1 MKRRNATRSALF
13 TSIISLLLC
22 VSMLV
27 GTTFAWFTDEVVSG
41 TNVIA
46 AGNLDIELTHTNS
59 VVAGEDV
66 EGATNLFVDENGK
79 KILWEPGVVTYETFT
94 VKNVGTLAL
103 KYNLAINFTGENFVV
118 DAEGNKTEFGLSS
131 ALKVAVIDNAPANR
145 AEAIS
150 AGATAGWDFLKD
162 FNMIESLSAGEND
175 KHTIVIYWEPGQND
189 NNWNVNNG
197 KTVSNGADALHINL
211 GIALTAT
218 QEMEEYDSFDKD
230 YDEGATVAYVPN
242 ADGSAT
248 LSVPVAPAVY
258 VDETTITAPAGTFDA
273 KDKVEVK
280 VETTNTLFEV
290 TAGGATVASL
300 NVKLTVNGEE
310 VHEELEDG
318 KVYTVTT
325 YISKGLDKNSIQVK
339 YAGDDGL
346 AQPSYVSYNPETGEL
361 VFTTSHFSAY
371 TVTATALAY
380 DLQKDTALTTLEK
393 IVDASKEQNNSV
405 IIPEANE
412 DAIEAEIN
420 KLSTEEDKQAAIAA
434 TAVAKIGEK
443 TYATLADAFEAAQSG
458 ETITLVKNVVTS
470 ATITNSKNV
479 TLDLNGKT
487 IAGINSGTATHNDL
501 FLVKGNLTVKNG
513 TVTQTHVAAN
523 MGWNGCTNTFDVTAG
538 GVLNLNGVTVEN
550 LGGTDMNFAVHMNNW
565 GEVTLN
571 VTNSTLKATYMP
583 VRVFNSGPDMNN
595 VKIEGTILESTGGNH
610 SFWVHNYD
618 SADFGGKVYSGA
630 SAAYDEAAVA
640 ARLNFEIYGNGNTF
654 ITGKDYPVRYGFN
667 KSTYYTA
674 EGGKVATGSNEKND
688 LPVANV
694 TPYTET
700 ESIEWGNY
708 GQWSPTEGLEANLE
722 AAYTFTCVETGTE
735 AAQNKYADWHCDF
748 YVSLDRDLGENQ
760 IFLGGNYGSFGW
772 IGFHN
777 GDVTLKANEELP
789 LLGSVTQNPWTYQM
803 IAEYV
808 GEFICGVGDVD
819 DALTGA
825 TFTVMLRLTNPE
837 NADEFY
843 NVAKIT
849 YTFK

>member
-41 TNVIA
+41 VNTIA

-94 VKNVGTLAL
+94 VENVGTLAL

-197 KTVSNGADALHINL
+197 KTVSDGADALHINL

-325 YISKGLDKNSIQVK
+325 YISKGLDKNSIQVN

-361 VFTTSHFSAY
+361 VFTTNHFSAY

-380 DLQKDTALTTLEK
+380 DLQKDTALTTLEQ

-405 IIPEANE
+405 TIPEANE
-412 DAIEAEIN
+412 GAIEAEIN
-420 KLSTEEDKQAAIAA
+420 KLSKEEDKQAAIAA

-640 ARLNFEIYGNGNTF
+640 ARLNFDIYGNGNTF

-667 KSTYYTA
+667 KSVFYTA
-674 EGGKVATGSNEKND
+674 EGGKVTTGSNEKND
-688 LPVANV
+688 LPVAKV

-700 ESIEWGNY
+700 ESIKWGNY